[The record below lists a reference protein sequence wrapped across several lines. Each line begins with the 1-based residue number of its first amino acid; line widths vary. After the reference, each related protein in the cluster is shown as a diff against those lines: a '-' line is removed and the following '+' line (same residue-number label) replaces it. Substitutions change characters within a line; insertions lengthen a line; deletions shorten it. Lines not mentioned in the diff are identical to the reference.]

1 MQSSCITYNHR
12 MIVGIVTQDCCGKAA
27 MAAAYNGPVSPYLY
41 STDRYA
47 FNRQTGYEIVNN
59 RGVAHGRVPEWFL
72 QRRSGMFPIIREWRV
87 FLSLDDQCTVR
98 WFI

>member
-59 RGVAHGRVPEWFL
+59 RGVAHGNVPECFL
-72 QRRSGMFPIIREWRV
+72 QGKPGLPRAFWGWQG
-87 FLSLDDQCTVR
+87 FLLRNNQCMVR